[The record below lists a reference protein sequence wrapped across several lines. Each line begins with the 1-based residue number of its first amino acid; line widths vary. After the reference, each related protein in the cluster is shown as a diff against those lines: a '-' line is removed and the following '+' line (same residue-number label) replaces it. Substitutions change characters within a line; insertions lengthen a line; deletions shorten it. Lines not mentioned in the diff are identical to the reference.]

1 MKSKKN
7 LVFLGMMGSGKTS
20 VGKIVSK
27 KLGLEFIDVDQEIE
41 KELNMNISKIF
52 QNKGEKY
59 FREVEETITLKILKN
74 KKTVVSL
81 GGGAFLNNKIK
92 REILDKHISF
102 WLNWEPKTLIK
113 RIKNS
118 KKRPLALNASK
129 NELHKLIKNRYL
141 IYSNAQHKIECEKLT
156 KNEIVDKIKK
166 IYENY

>member
-1 MKSKKN
+1 MESKKN
-7 LVFLGMMGSGKTS
+7 LVFLGMMGSGKS
-20 VGKIVSK
+20 SIGLLVSK
-27 KLGLEFIDVDQEIE
+27 KLNVDFIDVDDEIE
-41 KELNMNISKIF
+41 KKLDMKISKIF
-52 QNKGEKY
+52 ENKGEKY
-59 FREVEETITLKILKN
+59 FRGIEEEITLKLLKN
-74 KKTVVSL
+74 KKSVISL
-81 GGGAFLNNKIK
+81 GGGAFLNKKIK
-92 REILDKHISF
+92 KEILDKHISF

-129 NELHKLIKNRYL
+129 NELHELIKNRYL

>member
-20 VGKIVSK
+20 IGKIVSK
-27 KLGLEFIDVDQEIE
+27 KLDLEFIDVDQEIE

-92 REILDKHISF
+92 KEILDKHISF

-118 KKRPLALNASK
+118 KKRPLTINATDD
-129 NELHKLIKNRYL
+129 ELIDLIKKRNN
-141 IYSNAQHKIECEKLT
+141 IYSKALYEVKCDNLT
-156 KNEIVDKIKK
+156 KNEIVDRIIE
-166 IYENY
+166 IYEKN

>member
-20 VGKIVSK
+20 IGKIVSK
-27 KLGLEFIDVDQEIE
+27 KLDLEFIDVDQEIE

-129 NELHKLIKNRYL
+129 NELHELIKNRYL

-156 KNEIVDKIKK
+156 KNETSYKK
-166 IYENY
+166 TKKNYFI

>member
-20 VGKIVSK
+20 IGKIVSK

>member
-1 MKSKKN
+1 M
-7 LVFLGMMGSGKTS
+7 
-20 VGKIVSK
+20 
-27 KLGLEFIDVDQEIE
+27 
-41 KELNMNISKIF
+41 
-52 QNKGEKY
+52 
-59 FREVEETITLKILKN
+59 KN

-129 NELHKLIKNRYL
+129 NELHKLIKDRYL

-166 IYENY
+166 VYENY

>member
-20 VGKIVSK
+20 IGKIVSK
-27 KLGLEFIDVDQEIE
+27 KLDLEFIDVDQEIE

>member
-20 VGKIVSK
+20 IGKIVSK
-27 KLGLEFIDVDQEIE
+27 KLDLEFIDVDQEIE

-92 REILDKHISF
+92 KEILDKHISF

-129 NELHKLIKNRYL
+129 NELHKLIKDRYL
-141 IYSNAQHKIECEKLT
+141 IYSNAQHKIECGKLT
-156 KNEIVDKIKK
+156 KNEIVDKIQK